1 MQRWSKMQFYLVCRT
16 PWSAYIWYDKCAD
29 KKKRGKREKL
39 RALGNF
45 KNCAFRASVPLVR
58 YFNFLL
64 MPNLMIGLR
73 CHCYFFIHWVFNIL
87 CGYKLTLWGTPIL
100 ARPCLGEP
108 WVCWPCFSFLW
119 VFNPRN
125 SLENVVFF
133 LLVFCP
139 CSVTTTKRNKL
150 LKGKFSNQQWNII
163 WI

>member
-16 PWSAYIWYDKCAD
+16 PWSAYIWYDKYAD
-29 KKKRGKREKL
+29 KKKKRKIESFGKFQKL
-39 RALGNF
+39 
-45 KNCAFRASVPLVR
+45 CIPVPLVR

-64 MPNLMIGLR
+64 MSNSMWLAWRDISSLSLHIR
-73 CHCYFFIHWVFNIL
+73 SVFNIL
-87 CGYKLTLWGTPIL
+87 CRYTLTLWGTPIL

-108 WVCWPCFSFLW
+108 WACWPCFSFLC

-139 CSVTTTKRNKL
+139 CSVTTVKRNEL
-150 LKGKFSNQQWNII
+150 LKGKFSKQ
-163 WI
+163 